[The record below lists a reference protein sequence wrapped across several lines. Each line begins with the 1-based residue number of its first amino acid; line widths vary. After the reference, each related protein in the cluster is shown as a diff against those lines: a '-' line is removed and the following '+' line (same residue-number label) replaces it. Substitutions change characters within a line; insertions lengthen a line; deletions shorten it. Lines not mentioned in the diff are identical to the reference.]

1 LPARRLKAFLDR
13 EAVKYVSVQHSPA
26 YTAQEIAESAQ
37 VSGKILAKN
46 VVVWLDGHLAMA
58 VLPAARHLDLDK
70 LRAATGAGEVRLA
83 SEEEFRSA
91 FPDCEPGTM
100 PPFGALYEM
109 AVHVDPALLRGPELV
124 FNAGSYT
131 ELVQLSTEDYQR
143 LAKPLVMDL
152 SAVA

>member
-1 LPARRLKAFLDR
+1 MPARRLKAFLDR
-13 EAVKYVSVQHSPA
+13 EAVKYVCVQHSPA

-37 VSGKILAKN
+37 VSGKILAKT

-100 PPFGALYEM
+100 PPFGDLYEM
-109 AVHVDPALLRGPELV
+109 TVHVDPALLRGPDLA
-124 FNAGSYT
+124 FSAGSYT
-131 ELVQLSTEDYQR
+131 ELVQLATEDYQR